1 MRYIL
6 MREKLII
13 FKTILVDF
21 YTNTHRPGTRGHQ
34 WSHLFKKNSRFLY
47 KSSRKVGKNTGTGG
61 VSYGLHRFERGGF
74 FLRWRHILVR
84 ISLK

>member
-21 YTNTHRPGTRGHQ
+21 YTNTHTHTHTLCHALLEIKL
-34 WSHLFKKNSRFLY
+34 WWFKDMSGQDTWLKLENY
-47 KSSRKVGKNTGTGG
+47 IGNK
-61 VSYGLHRFERGGF
+61 ERY
-74 FLRWRHILVR
+74 LIKEWIVV
-84 ISLK
+84 